1 MIIPNFQQSE
11 HANKKAPKWL
21 DVDKVNAA
29 VNKEKDA
36 LNRKIASSPSKQLKE
51 HVTSYVCSNCKQ
63 RHFADSAALTAQA
76 NLMQAKLQKEG
87 DWRCPDCQSALI
99 VYETAPILTQI
110 DNKHANQEE
119 KRMHLA
125 TEAGYNTTV
134 DRLIVN
140 RALDVLQRH
149 AAKIGMTL
157 PIVSYIK
164 ADRVKE
170 ASDNKVDYL
179 NNIEC
184 EIQWRYGRNQLARV
198 TASVGIDP
206 AGKFEMPRVFKY
218 AGQEFPFEKKFIQNI
233 EKNMREQDLSRKPKR
248 SDFLNVKKPDP
259 TRFRG
264 ATASMQGDVHY
275 FQGLNKKADS
285 SDEFYNE
292 NFGLSELKVIAE
304 IENYYR
310 GMGQNVAVLAYY
322 EGGFDMSNGDFVG
335 VFDDHF
341 TVTDTNGKITEVPYK
356 GNVKEASRKVANPLV
371 QPTQPLVSPPQ
382 GQPLQPNQQ
391 VVNPADGKTYN
402 VVKQDNAG
410 TTVMDPTT
418 QQQMIVPKEQQQNLK
433 PAVQTQASLEDNALD
448 EAIKKKAF
456 SVKAMFDD
464 ILDDA
469 LNRAGFEVK
478 DPDEKDGEAR
488 RFTEKELAE
497 SGRQYLSE
505 HPEEDP
511 DISSM
516 VPIDEITNH
525 LEEDINNDTEHA
537 HRLNDL
543 AKDELVEQE
552 PDDAKALHE
561 LAIEELDETAED
573 ASLLG
578 QLSNH
583 RKFTNPKVAS
593 MSQNWA
599 TYRKQ
604 IREDKAKKVQA
615 AQKPIPNSKKSFQQQ
630 VSEELAK
637 QGYKGFKPESAEPTE
652 NGRTER
658 GVPVGESKDV
668 EIGMTDFPDY
678 TKPFQEAQQEMVD
691 SREHFQNEK
700 KLPVYKMKREEL
712 GDYNAPE
719 NFGLSETERDGE
731 FKNPKLQFESAK
743 SIANSLVKE
752 AEAVELP
759 DGSGFFTDTIDTDK
773 DVEASKKKVAAE
785 EIQTGTKVSPQV
797 MEKPVV
803 HKPIK
808 TSPKLDE
815 YEEPA
820 VIEMASGKV
829 KEAITKF
836 KQAQTD
842 VKSLQEEI
850 QAKIKPLQDSINEL
864 MKPYT
869 SPSDPND
876 PKSPNIQVKKAQAV
890 TTYMNMVFE
899 QLQLLENSTVAYEK
913 EIFAAVQRSK
923 AEAKPA
929 SLAEVLAKAEE
940 IAPQLVEEIN
950 KVKAAIE
957 NERTTEVIEKFL
969 YEYPLSKSH
978 EKKVVTSLKVE
989 AFDELSDVLN
999 TWKEIAKSLMDLNT
1013 LLLG

>member
-1 MIIPNFQQSE
+1 
-11 HANKKAPKWL
+11 
-21 DVDKVNAA
+21 
-29 VNKEKDA
+29 
-36 LNRKIASSPSKQLKE
+36 
-51 HVTSYVCSNCKQ
+51 
-63 RHFADSAALTAQA
+63 
-76 NLMQAKLQKEG
+76 
-87 DWRCPDCQSALI
+87 
-99 VYETAPILTQI
+99 
-110 DNKHANQEE
+110 
-119 KRMHLA
+119 
-125 TEAGYNTTV
+125 
-134 DRLIVN
+134 
-140 RALDVLQRH
+140 
-149 AAKIGMTL
+149 
-157 PIVSYIK
+157 
-164 ADRVKE
+164 
-170 ASDNKVDYL
+170 
-179 NNIEC
+179 
-184 EIQWRYGRNQLARV
+184 
-198 TASVGIDP
+198 
-206 AGKFEMPRVFKY
+206 
-218 AGQEFPFEKKFIQNI
+218 
-233 EKNMREQDLSRKPKR
+233 MREQDLTRQPKK
-248 SDFLNVKKPDP
+248 SDWLNVKKPDP

-264 ATASMQGDVHY
+264 ATASQQDNDVHY
-275 FQGLNKKADS
+275 LQGLNK
-285 SDEFYNE
+285 E
-292 NFGLSELKVIAE
+292 
-304 IENYYR
+304 
-310 GMGQNVAVLAYY
+310 
-322 EGGFDMSNGDFVG
+322 
-335 VFDDHF
+335 
-341 TVTDTNGKITEVPYK
+341 
-356 GNVKEASRKVANPLV
+356 ANPLV
-371 QPTQPLVSPPQ
+371 QPTQPLTPQQQQ

-391 VVNPADGKTYN
+391 VVNPADGKQYQ
-402 VVKQDNAG
+402 VVKQDPNTG

-418 QQQMIVPKEQQQNLK
+418 QQQMIVPKDQQQNLK
-433 PAVQTQASLEDNALD
+433 PAVQTASLEDSALD
-448 EAIKKKAF
+448 EAIKKKPF
-456 SVKAMFDD
+456 SVKAAFDD
-464 ILDDA
+464 VLEDA
-469 LNRAGFEVK
+469 LNRAGFDVK
-478 DPDEKDGEAR
+478 DPGEKDGEGR
-488 RFTEKELAE
+488 LFNEEELAE

-511 DISSM
+511 SNINNDDDISSL
-516 VPIDEITNH
+516 VPVSEITDH

-552 PDDAKALHE
+552 PDDASALHD

-615 AQKPIPNSKKSFQQQ
+615 AQKIIPNSKKSFQQQ
-630 VSEELAK
+630 MVEELTK
-637 QGYKGFKPESAEPTE
+637 QGYKGFKPGSTEPTE
-652 NGRTER
+652 TGRTEN
-658 GVPVGESKDV
+658 GVPVGESKKV

-678 TKPFQEAQQEMVD
+678 TKPFQDAQQEMVD
-691 SREHFQNEK
+691 NREHFQNEK
-700 KLPVYKMKREEL
+700 KLPIYKMKREEL
-712 GDYNAPE
+712 DGYKGPE

-752 AEAVELP
+752 AEAAELP

-785 EIQTGTKVSPQV
+785 LYDERKLRSLIEKYLDEPADYWAMGGADYPEDVLFNYKWDQVIEIDNLGDYLLNLSKEDKRLANNILKEYGLKRAQEFKQKYSSLKTAAEETRTETQTSPTI

-803 HKPIK
+803 HKEIK
-808 TSPKLDE
+808 TAPKLDE

-842 VKSLQEEI
+842 VKALQEEI

-869 SPSDPND
+869 GPSDPND
-876 PKSPNIQVKKAQAV
+876 PKSLNIQVKRAQAV

-929 SLAEVLAKAEE
+929 SLVEVLKKAEE

-978 EKKVVTSLKVE
+978 EKKVVTSLRIE

-999 TWKEIAKSLMDLNT
+999 TWKDIVKSLIDLNT